1 MNDGVHHEETRHE
14 RRSGDKQPRNETDD
28 AKTRSQEKWATC
40 KGRNPS
46 QSETCTQGKH
56 EKTGADATKE
66 QSALVTSSKPV
77 RKACAIATNAK
88 VEQDELQTSRYRT
101 HEKSQ
106 SNRAAEQQGTRERA
120 TCPSPEE
127 DESKQ
132 CDAVDG
138 VNRREHKAT

>member
-1 MNDGVHHEETRHE
+1 MRQNGHRGQNDNGVHHNETRQE
-14 RRSGDKQPRNETDD
+14 WRSSDKQPRNETDD

-46 QSETCTQGKH
+46 QSETCTQSKH

-101 HEKSQ
+101 HEKVKVTGQ
-106 SNRAAEQQGTRERA
+106 RNKHGTQGRA
-120 TCPSPEE
+120 TCPCPEE
-127 DESKQ
+127 DEKQ
-132 CDAVDG
+132 AM
-138 VNRREHKAT
+138 RRS